1 MGNEPLPTAEE
12 RLLASID
19 RLRRSS
25 TAHSHSLSDTLVV
38 SGPQL
43 TLLEWVAASPGSGI
57 KEIAE
62 RLGLT
67 APTVSVGARRLE
79 DAGLLERQADP
90 LDGRALRLFLT
101 TEGQAMLQKARAYR
115 LGKMRRLL
123 AGLSSEEQE
132 KLMALLERALEAAE
146 E

>member
-1 MGNEPLPTAEE
+1 MGNEQSPRAEE

-19 RLRRSS
+19 RLRR
-25 TAHSHSLSDTLVV
+25 TAQGRSVPDAFVV

-43 TLLEWVAASPGSGI
+43 TLLEWVGASPGSGI
-57 KEIAE
+57 TEIAGK
-62 RLGLT
+62 LGLT

-90 LDGRALRLFLT
+90 QDGRALRLFLT
-101 TEGQAMLQKARAYR
+101 SEGQAMLQKARAFR
-115 LGKMRRLL
+115 LDKMRKLL

-132 KLMALLERALEAAE
+132 KLMGLLERALEAAE